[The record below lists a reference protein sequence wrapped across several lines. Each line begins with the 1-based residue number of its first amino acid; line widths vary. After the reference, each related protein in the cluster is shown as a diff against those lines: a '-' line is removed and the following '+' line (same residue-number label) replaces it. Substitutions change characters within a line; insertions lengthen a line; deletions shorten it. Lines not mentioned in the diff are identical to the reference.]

1 VADKGRRPGKR
12 DTRAEIVD
20 AAAGAFAEAGFE
32 ATSLRAVAGRAGV
45 DPALVHHY
53 FPGGKSELFNAAMEG
68 GGDPHL
74 ILDLVLGEMHTERVA
89 ATPGDKGE
97 AIVTH
102 FIRMWD
108 EAAADNGDLFVSFT
122 QAAASS
128 PEAAA
133 GVRRFLAERIW
144 AKLGDD
150 GRPPDELAR
159 RRSLIASQLMGLGFT
174 RYVLRLEPVASADVE
189 ELARWVGP
197 TIDRYADGPMLGE
210 VADVGDDA

>member
-1 VADKGRRPGKR
+1 MAEKGRRPGKR
-12 DTRAEIVD
+12 DTRAEILD
-20 AAAGAFAEAGFE
+20 AAAAAFAEGGFE

-53 FPGGKSELFNAAMEG
+53 FPGGKSELFNSAMAEG
-68 GGDPHL
+68 FDPRL
-74 ILDLVLGEMHTERVA
+74 ILDVVLGEDHTARVA
-89 ATPGDKGE
+89 ATPGSRGE
-97 AIVTH
+97 SIVTH

-108 EAAADNGDLFVSFT
+108 DAASEAGDAFVSFT

-133 GVRRFLAERIW
+133 GVRAFLAERIW
-144 AKLGDD
+144 AKLGDE
-150 GRPPDELAR
+150 GRPPAELAQ

-174 RYVLRLEPVASADVE
+174 RYVLHLEPVASADPE

-197 TIDRYADGPMLGE
+197 TIDRYADDPTFHQS
-210 VADVGDDA
+210 